1 VRPIR
6 LALLL
11 GVLATACHRRKPMP
25 ALPVEPQQPPPES
38 LRVALPQPPGGVAPA
53 PVPATTYRFLATAA
67 SEDQVAL
74 VAFKPCQP
82 AEVPPACGVRVERA
96 YQVGPRPI
104 EIDGPHGVVAAPD
117 GKSFYVTIAHGRP
130 AGWLEK
136 YDVATGALLG
146 RVALGLFPATVDV
159 SPSGAQLYAV
169 NFNFDDPAM
178 RPSSLSIVDGERMT
192 ELARPETCRMPQ
204 GSRLDPQGALHYSV
218 CMMSDLL
225 VEVDARS
232 FAVRRRFNLVPGQE
246 GPRALAEATG
256 MSSACSPTWAQPS
269 ADGARV
275 YVACAKSGE
284 IVEVDVASWSLVK
297 RWKTSPAPY
306 NLAVT
311 PDGRLLVAT
320 QKGPGTITIW
330 RLSDAIL
337 MAEVPG
343 TRTAASGVVT
353 SRDSRYAFVT
363 LEGVEG
369 DPGTIDIID
378 LKTLQKVATVEIGKQ
393 AGGIALLP

>member
-159 SPSGAQLYAV
+159 SPSGAQLYAI
-169 NFNFDDPAM
+169 NFNFDDPSM
-178 RPSSLSIVDGERMT
+178 RPSSLSIVDGERLT
-192 ELARPETCRMPQ
+192 ELARRDVPHAAGVPPRPTGRAALFRVHDERFVGGGGCAQLRRAATVQPRAGAGRTAGIS
-204 GSRLDPQGALHYSV
+204 GSDRDVQRLLTHLGPAIGGRGAG
-218 CMMSDLL
+218 
-225 VEVDARS
+225 
-232 FAVRRRFNLVPGQE
+232 VRRVRQ
-246 GPRALAEATG
+246 
-256 MSSACSPTWAQPS
+256 
-269 ADGARV
+269 
-275 YVACAKSGE
+275 
-284 IVEVDVASWSLVK
+284 I
-297 RWKTSPAPY
+297 
-306 NLAVT
+306 
-311 PDGRLLVAT
+311 GRDCR
-320 QKGPGTITIW
+320 G
-330 RLSDAIL
+330 
-337 MAEVPG
+337 
-343 TRTAASGVVT
+343 
-353 SRDSRYAFVT
+353 
-363 LEGVEG
+363 
-369 DPGTIDIID
+369 
-378 LKTLQKVATVEIGKQ
+378 
-393 AGGIALLP
+393 